1 MIKARTQDIAY
12 AIHEATKG
20 KKGAE
25 LNAVLENVAKFL
37 DKNKLL
43 NKKEEI
49 IKKIEILKDQE
60 DGTIRVSLQSKNKLK
75 KESIANILHFLK
87 HYYKAH
93 DAEIE
98 ETIKEDLIGG
108 VKIQIGNDII
118 DMTLSNQIKQLQ
130 NHLLQN

>member
-12 AIHEATKG
+12 AIHESTKG

-43 NKKEEI
+43 NKKEDI
-49 IKKIEILKDQE
+49 IKRLESLKDKE
-60 DGTIRVSLQSKNKLK
+60 ESRIRVSLESKNKLK

-87 HYYKAH
+87 HYYKAK

-98 ETIKEDLIGG
+98 ETINENLIGG
-108 VKIQIGNDII
+108 VKIQVGNDII
-118 DMTLSNQIKQLQ
+118 DMTLRNQIKQLQ